1 MVREYTS
8 KLGRKIFSP
17 VLPFRCSL
25 VSEGSCDFDGAL
37 PAELR
42 VFGVC
47 PCPVWRSG
55 WEAVH
60 CDIKLRPVG
69 SSVTGAIDGGR
80 REKSAI
86 MTIAA
91 LVIPSY

>member
-47 PCPVWRSG
+47 PCPV
-55 WEAVH
+55 
-60 CDIKLRPVG
+60 
-69 SSVTGAIDGGR
+69 
-80 REKSAI
+80 
-86 MTIAA
+86 
-91 LVIPSY
+91 